1 MILSACFRL
10 LLQNNKHNSF
20 YTDEDTRS
28 RSVVEIT
35 SHMAVD
41 PLGNPL
47 PNGVYDPRMGPANAN
62 SPPCVTCSQNYMSCP
77 GHFGHIEL
85 CVPLYHPLLFSQL
98 VDLLRMKCLSCHRLA
113 LSPRELNVFKTKFML
128 LENGEYHQLQELENK
143 MAARMREMKEN
154 GEEGNKK
161 SKALTMHNAGLAIDE
176 LLNEIQS
183 KCSRVKPSFG
193 TNLLK
198 KTKSA
203 ADSVFEEDLRRRM
216 IKELVS
222 ACKAAK
228 SCPHCGAYSPKIR
241 QDSSN
246 KIFQSP
252 LSLTAKRAN
261 AADGIKLVSAMV
273 NNASKNNDDDE
284 DMNGYDSDDFNEAK
298 YEDDDDEDDDEE
310 KDADAAKDNYM
321 HASEVQAQVRRTWA
335 TNQDLCNSIF
345 SIHGPEI
352 FFVQA
357 VPVPP
362 NRFRPPMQLGG
373 MVVEHIQNGYLNS
386 ILQAN
391 ETLRNN
397 FASKN
402 EAAAYTT
409 WIELQT
415 HFNCLIDSS
424 KDPSSNPNPPIGIRQ
439 LLERKEG
446 IFRKHMMGKRVNFAC
461 RSVISPDPYIGTNEI
476 GLPRYFAETLTYPT
490 PVTDINVAEMRK
502 LVERGPSQYPGA
514 RWVEFPDRRVD
525 LSKMDDHKRAAIAA
539 RLLMYSKR
547 GSKPA
552 IVGRQLRD
560 GDMVLMNRQPT
571 LHKPGIM
578 GHQVRVLHD
587 PTQKTIRM
595 HYASK
600 FTQI

>member
-1 MILSACFRL
+1 MNPWTVFNS
-10 LLQNNKHNSF
+10 NKRF
-20 YTDEDTRS
+20 YTDEDTRA

-35 SHMAVD
+35 SSIATC

-47 PNGVYDPRMGPANAN
+47 PNGVYDPRMGPSTAD
-62 SPPCVTCSQNYMSCP
+62 SPPCVTCAQRHNACP

-85 CVPLYHPLLFSQL
+85 CVPLYHPLLFSQI
-98 VDLLRMKCLSCHRLA
+98 VEFLRMKCLNCHKLRLPA
-113 LSPRELNVFKTKFML
+113 RQRNVYETKFML
-128 LENGEYHQLQELENK
+128 LENGEYHQVQELDLK
-143 MAARMREMKEN
+143 MAAKMKEIKDN
-154 GEEGNKK
+154 VDGAGDDSGKRQ
-161 SKALTMHNAGLAIDE
+161 KALTLHNAGIAVDE
-176 LLNEIQS
+176 LLADIQT
-183 KCSRVKPSFG
+183 KCSRMGRNRSQR
-193 TNLLK
+193 K
-198 KTKSA
+198 KTRSA
-203 ADSVFEEDLRRRM
+203 ADSVFEEELRRQLV
-216 IKELVS
+216 KEIITS
-222 ACKAAK
+222 CKTAK
-228 SCPHCGAYSPKIR
+228 SCPNCGAFSPKIR
-241 QDSSN
+241 QDSGN
-246 KIFQSP
+246 KIFQLP

-261 AADGIKLVSAMV
+261 AADGIKLQSAMV
-273 NNASKNNDDDE
+273 NSSMNDQGDE
-284 DMNGYDSDDFNEAK
+284 RMNGYDSDEFHSAK
-298 YEDDDDEDDDEE
+298 EDYDNDDDDSSEDENMNL
-310 KDADAAKDNYM
+310 AKDNYM
-321 HASEVQAQVRRTWA
+321 HASEVQAQIRLTWA
-335 TNQDLCNSIF
+335 TNPELCNSIF

-357 VPVPP
+357 IPVPP
-362 NRFRPPMQLGG
+362 NRFRPPMSLGG
-373 MVVEHIQNGYLNS
+373 MIVEHIQNGYLNS

-391 ETLRNN
+391 EKLRNN
-397 FASKN
+397 FASSN
-402 EAAAYTT
+402 ESGAYET

-415 HFNCLIDSS
+415 HFNCLLDSS
-424 KDPSSNPNPPIGIRQ
+424 KDPSSNPNPPMGIRQ

-446 IFRKHMMGKRVNFAC
+446 IFRKHMMGKRVNYAC

-490 PVTDINVAEMRK
+490 PVTEINIGEMIN

-525 LSKMDDHKRAAIAA
+525 LSKMDDHKREAIAS
-539 RLLMYSKR
+539 RLLMYSKK

-587 PTQKTIRM
+587 PKQKTIRM

-600 FTQI
+600 FI

>member
-1 MILSACFRL
+1 
-10 LLQNNKHNSF
+10 
-20 YTDEDTRS
+20 
-28 RSVVEIT
+28 
-35 SHMAVD
+35 MA
-41 PLGNPL
+41 
-47 PNGVYDPRMGPANAN
+47 
-62 SPPCVTCSQNYMSCP
+62 CP

-85 CVPLYHPLLFSQL
+85 VVPLYHPLLFSSL
-98 VDLLRMKCLSCHRLA
+98 VDLLRMKCLACHKLA
-113 LSPRELNVFKTKFML
+113 LSNRELMVFKTKFML
-128 LENGEYHQLQELENK
+128 LENGGYHQLQELENK
-143 MAARMREMKEN
+143 MASRMREMKDSN
-154 GEEGNKK
+154 IGDEGNKK
-161 SKALTMHNAGLAIDE
+161 SQKALTIHNAGLAIDE
-176 LLNEIQS
+176 LLNEIQA
-183 KCSRVKPSFG
+183 KCLNK
-193 TNLLK
+193 NK
-198 KTKSA
+198 NKSA
-203 ADSVFEEDLRRRM
+203 GDSAFEEDLRRRLV
-216 IKELVS
+216 KEFITS
-222 ACKAAK
+222 CKATK
-228 SCPHCGAYSPKIR
+228 SCPHCGAFSPKIR

-252 LSLTAKRAN
+252 LSLTHKRAN
-261 AADGIKLVSAMV
+261 ASDGIRLVSAMV
-273 NNASKNNDDDE
+273 NKINADE
-284 DMNGYDSDDFNEAK
+284 SGYDSDDKIEDYNES
-298 YEDDDDEDDDEE
+298 DDDDDDDDEE
-310 KDADAAKDNYM
+310 KTADVKDNFM
-321 HASEVQAQVRRTWA
+321 HASEVQAQVRRTWN
-335 TNQDLCNSIF
+335 TNPDLCCSIF
-345 SIHGPEI
+345 SVHGPEI

-391 ETLRNN
+391 EQLRNN
-397 FASKN
+397 FASNN

-415 HFNCLIDSS
+415 QFNCFIDNS
-424 KDPSSNPNPPIGIRQ
+424 KDPSSNPNPPLGVRQ

-446 IFRKHMMGKRVNFAC
+446 IFRKHMMGKRVNYAC

-490 PVTDINVAEMRK
+490 PVTDINIGEMRK
-502 LVERGPSQYPGA
+502 LVERGTDHYPGA

-525 LSKMDDHKRAAIAA
+525 LSKMDEHKREAIAA
-539 RLLMYSKR
+539 TLLMYSKR

-587 PTQKTIRM
+587 PKQKTIRM

-600 FTQI
+600 LHFFVYLV

>member
-1 MILSACFRL
+1 V
-10 LLQNNKHNSF
+10 
-20 YTDEDTRS
+20 DTRS
-28 RSVVEIT
+28 RSVCEIT
-35 SHMAVD
+35 SSMAVD
-41 PLGNPL
+41 PLGSPL
-47 PNGVYDPRMGPANAN
+47 PNGVYDPRLGPSSKDA
-62 SPPCVTCSQNYMSCP
+62 PPCVTCAQRYMMCP

-85 CVPLYHPLLFSQL
+85 CVPLYHPLLFAQL
-98 VDLLRMKCLSCHRLA
+98 VELLRMKCLNCHKLA
-113 LSPRELNVFKTKFML
+113 MSARELNVYKTKFML
-128 LENGEYHQLQELENK
+128 LENGEYHQVQELDDR
-143 MAARMREMKEN
+143 MAARMREIKDGSDGDDN
-154 GEEGNKK
+154 NKK
-161 SKALTMHNAGLAIDE
+161 SKKALTIHSAGLAIDE
-176 LLNEIQS
+176 LLSEIQS
-183 KCSRVKPSFG
+183 TCSRGSR
-193 TNLLK
+193 NRSRK
-198 KTKSA
+198 KETKSM
-203 ADSVFEEDLRRRM
+203 FEEELRRRLV
-216 IKELVS
+216 KEFI
-222 ACKAAK
+222 ATCKASK
-228 SCPHCGAYSPKIR
+228 SCPHCGAYSPRIR

-261 AADGIKLVSAMV
+261 ASDGIRLLSAMV
-273 NNASKNNDDDE
+273 NSTRNNDGDE
-284 DMNGYDSDDFNEAK
+284 DMSGYDSDEVPSAK
-298 YEDDDDEDDDEE
+298 EDNFDDDDEDET
-310 KDADAAKDNYM
+310 DADVKKDNYM
-321 HASEVQAQVRRTWA
+321 HASEVQAQVRRTWT
-335 TNQDLCNSIF
+335 TNPELCNSILA
-345 SIHGPEI
+345 IHGPEI

-362 NRFRPPMQLGG
+362 NRFRPPMHLGG

-402 EAAAYTT
+402 EARAYTT

-415 HFNCLIDSS
+415 HYNCLIDSS

-490 PVTDINVAEMRK
+490 PVTDINIAEMRN

-525 LSKMDDHKRAAIAA
+525 LSKMDDHKREAIAA
-539 RLLMYSKR
+539 RLLTYSKK

-578 GHQVRVLHD
+578 AHQVRVLQD

-600 FTQI
+600 FPRF

>member
-1 MILSACFRL
+1 
-10 LLQNNKHNSF
+10 
-20 YTDEDTRS
+20 
-28 RSVVEIT
+28 
-35 SHMAVD
+35 
-41 PLGNPL
+41 
-47 PNGVYDPRMGPANAN
+47 
-62 SPPCVTCSQNYMSCP
+62 
-77 GHFGHIEL
+77 
-85 CVPLYHPLLFSQL
+85 
-98 VDLLRMKCLSCHRLA
+98 
-113 LSPRELNVFKTKFML
+113 ML
-128 LENGEYHQLQELENK
+128 LENGEYHQLQELDK
-143 MAARMREMKEN
+143 RMAARMREAR
-154 GEEGNKK
+154 EGVGAADGDNNNEKTQ
-161 SKALTMHNAGLAIDE
+161 KALTMHSASVAIDE
-176 LLNEIQS
+176 LLKEIQS
-183 KCSRVKPSFG
+183 ACLRGRRNRRKNTP
-193 TNLLK
+193 
-198 KTKSA
+198 SA
-203 ADSVFEEDLRRRM
+203 ADSVFEDELRRRLV
-216 IKELVS
+216 KELIT
-222 ACKAAK
+222 ACKAQK
-228 SCPHCGAYSPKIR
+228 SCQNCGAYSPKIR

-261 AADGIKLVSAMV
+261 ASDGIRLVSAMV
-273 NNASKNNDDDE
+273 KSSENTNRDDE
-284 DMNGYDSDDFNEAK
+284 MGGYDSDEFHSAK
-298 YEDDDDEDDDEE
+298 EDSDDDDNDDEN
-310 KDADAAKDNYM
+310 DADVAKDKYM
-321 HASEVQAQVRRTWA
+321 HVSEVQAQVRRTWA
-335 TNQDLCNSIF
+335 TNPELCNSVF
-345 SIHGPEI
+345 SVHGPEI
-352 FFVQA
+352 YFVQA

-362 NRFRPPMQLGG
+362 NRFRPPMHLGG
-373 MVVEHIQNGYLNS
+373 MVVEHVQNGYLNS

-397 FASKN
+397 FVSKN
-402 EAAAYTT
+402 ESGAYTT

-415 HFNCLIDSS
+415 HFNCLLDSS
-424 KDPSSNPNPPIGIRQ
+424 KDPSSNPNPSPGIRQ

-446 IFRKHMMGKRVNFAC
+446 IFRKHMMGKRVNHAC

-490 PVTDINVAEMRK
+490 PVTDINVGEMRN

-525 LSKMDDHKRAAIAA
+525 LSKMDDHKREAIAA
-539 RLLMYSKR
+539 RLLTYSKK

-600 FTQI
+600 FLI